1 MATLDSIIDR
11 RALTM
16 EEAAL
21 KSATF
26 LKYEELLKN
35 EETLVIKRK
44 SEKLHGSKDPKFSG

>member
-44 SEKLHGSKDPKFSG
+44 SEILHGSKDP